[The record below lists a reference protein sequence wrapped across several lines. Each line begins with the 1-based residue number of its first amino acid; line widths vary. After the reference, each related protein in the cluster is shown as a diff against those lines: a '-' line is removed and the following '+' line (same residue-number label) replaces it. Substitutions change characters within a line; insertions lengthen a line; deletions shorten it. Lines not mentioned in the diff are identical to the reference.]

1 VLVSLDLA
9 ELLAFWGL
17 ASGITYLLLGHRWG
31 LDEAARRARV
41 ALALPFLTDLSLL
54 CGVAWLYS
62 RYGAQNLQSLV
73 PNLHNNPGWT
83 VRSLVVASILLL
95 IGVAGRLALWPFQS
109 WITRTAVSAPPAA
122 SAITQV
128 IWSVLAIVVLY
139 RFMPIVA
146 ASNQQTIQACMYACA
161 GSAVVSSLLGL
172 LGNEPRRVIA
182 LLGSSVAAVG
192 AAIVIHGF
200 EDPRFT
206 FGIAGVACVLAAA
219 PVRASAVLAINAIAG
234 AMRTDDMAE
243 MGDALRRM
251 RRSSIALLA
260 SVLVLGLSAAGAL
273 AYAVSSRSWL
283 GVALG
288 EAVFV
293 ISIGGLRVFYGASIG
308 PLRRRRAFEPDRVR
322 EAPRSALG
330 WPFWLVIAGAVLL
343 GASLV
348 RNWLDFLDGQKH
360 SVPAVG
366 SFALW
371 LAVVVVGFAAVSL
384 VYTRSKDGALAV
396 SSAAGSLVDRVSA
409 SVAALVD
416 RFFVAPTTD
425 IARRVGDWIPA
436 GDGALGRAADVTGQ
450 VAMATGRLPA
460 IPLALVLT
468 VVLAVLL
475 ALVAP
480 GVWR

>member
-1 VLVSLDLA
+1 
-9 ELLAFWGL
+9 
-17 ASGITYLLLGHRWG
+17 
-31 LDEAARRARV
+31 
-41 ALALPFLTDLSLL
+41 
-54 CGVAWLYS
+54 
-62 RYGAQNLQSLV
+62 
-73 PNLHNNPGWT
+73 
-83 VRSLVVASILLL
+83 LL

-128 IWSVLAIVVLY
+128 VWSVLAIVVLY
-139 RFMPIVA
+139 RVMPIVA
-146 ASNQQTIQACMYACA
+146 ASNQQTMQVCMYAFA
-161 GSAVVSSLLGL
+161 ASAVVSSLLAL
-172 LGNEPRRVIA
+172 LDNEPRRVIA
-182 LLGSSVAAVG
+182 LLGSAVAGVG

-219 PVRASAVLAINAIAG
+219 PVRASAVLATNAIAG
-234 AMRTDDMAE
+234 AMRTDDLSE

-260 SVLVLGLSAAGAL
+260 SVLVIGLSAAGAL

-330 WPFWLVIAGAVLL
+330 WPFWLVIAGALLL
-343 GASLV
+343 GASLF

-360 SVPAVG
+360 SIPAAG
-366 SFALW
+366 SFVLW
-371 LAVVVVGFAAVSL
+371 FAVAVVGFAAVSF
-384 VYTRSKDGALAV
+384 VYTRNKDGALAV
-396 SSAAGSLVDRVSA
+396 SSAAGGWLDRASA
-409 SVAALVD
+409 IVAALVD

-436 GDGALGRAADVTGQ
+436 GDAALGRAVDVTGQ
-450 VAMATGRLPA
+450 LVMATGRLPA
-460 IPLALVLT
+460 IPVVLVLA
-468 VVLAVLL
+468 VVLAVVL